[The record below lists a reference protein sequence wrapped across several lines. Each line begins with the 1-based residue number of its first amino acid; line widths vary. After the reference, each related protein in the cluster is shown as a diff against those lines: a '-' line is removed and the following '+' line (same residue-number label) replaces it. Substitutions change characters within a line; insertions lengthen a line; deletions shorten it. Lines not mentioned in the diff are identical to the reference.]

1 MYSNNH
7 ASKIYQ
13 NVSVESIV
21 ACANRHELISILFK
35 ELSTSLTMWQYYSE
49 NNSIRQ
55 KGECIN
61 KATKILIGLQSCL
74 DTETGGDIAFNLYD
88 LYGYCIRTVFRA
100 NARNDLSKVVEVK
113 NIISEI
119 QSAWE
124 NIPSCFHNMNR
135 IANAL

>member
-1 MYSNNH
+1 MYSKNH
-7 ASKIYQ
+7 ASNIYQ
-13 NVSVESIV
+13 NVSIESIV
-21 ACANRHELISILFK
+21 AGANRHELISILFK
-35 ELSTSLTMWQYYSE
+35 DLSTSLTMWQYYFE
-49 NNSIRQ
+49 NNNIAE

-74 DTETGGDIAFNLYD
+74 DTETGGDIAINLYD

-100 NARNDLSKVVEVK
+100 NARNDVSKVIEVK

-124 NIPSCFHNMNR
+124 NIPSDFHNMNST
-135 IANAL
+135 AKAM